1 MSLVSEKQDVQE
13 VIFKDWGKMQSD
25 SLKVIEN
32 LERSILA

>member
-1 MSLVSEKQDVQE
+1 MSLVSEKKDVQE
-13 VIFKDWGKMQSD
+13 VIFKGWGNTQPA